1 MPYRLI
7 VFDFDGTLVDSL
19 AVAVATYNRIAPEL
33 GLRSIDDVEAA
44 RAMPTRQ
51 LLRQLGVRFWRLPR
65 LIRTFR
71 AAVTEH
77 AALLPL
83 HSGITE
89 VLAELQTQ
97 GFRLGILSSN
107 SEENIRAC
115 LRANQVEER
124 FAFVMGYPKLF
135 GKAKALRRILR
146 QESVARSEL
155 LYVGDELRD
164 IEAGRRA
171 RVPTAAVTWGFH
183 SASMLET
190 SPATHL
196 LREPAELL
204 QIVAPAGTAAGEM

>member
-19 AVAVATYNRIAPEL
+19 TLAVATYNRIAPGL
-33 GLRSIDDVEAA
+33 GLRAIEDIEAA

-51 LLRQLGVRFWRLPR
+51 LLRTLGVRFWRLPR

-77 AALLPL
+77 AARLPL
-83 HSGITE
+83 HPGMREILS
-89 VLAELQTQ
+89 ELH
-97 GFRLGILSSN
+97 GRGCRLGILSSN

-115 LRANQVEER
+115 LRANLVEER
-124 FAFVMGYPKLF
+124 FAFVIGYPKLF
-135 GKAKALRRILR
+135 GKAKALRRIIR
-146 QESVARSEL
+146 QQCIPRAEV

-183 SASMLET
+183 AASILEA
-190 SPATHL
+190 SPSEHI

-204 QIVAPAGTAAGEM
+204 QIVSSASERH